1 MPVQKRIAYL
11 KEVIKKQDYYYY
23 VLDQPQMTD
32 AEYDSLFQELLR
44 LEQEHPHFRTS
55 DSPTQRVGHKPLQS
69 FPPFPHPSKMYSLDN
84 AFTDEDIQNWIQRL
98 SRITDISGCTFV
110 GEPKLDGLSIEI
122 LYKNGEFVS
131 AGTRG
136 DGVIGEDV
144 SQNVKTIRSIPL
156 SIHPFAKLH
165 SVDVLPSF
173 RVRGEIIMKEED
185 FLRLNQEREKRGEPL
200 FANLRNAAAGSLR
213 QLDSSITNQR
223 KLTAFFYF
231 MTDFEEST
239 EISLQYHSDILSYLR
254 NLGFPVNPE
263 IQILPT
269 IEDIFSYQQSL
280 LTKRVSLPYEIDGA
294 VYKINDRYLWKTL
307 GTTSRAPRWAIAYK
321 FQAVNATTVLKDIR
335 ISVGRSGILTPV
347 AVLEPVSIGGVTVS
361 SATLHNEGE
370 IQRKDIRIGD
380 TVVVQRAGDVIPEVM
395 RVELSKRP
403 SDAKVF
409 HMPTHCPVCYTEVL
423 NNPEE
428 AYVRCVNLECPARIE
443 ESFAYFV
450 SKNGLDIEGL
460 GKKLIQKLTHEK
472 IIHSI
477 PDLFL
482 IQDED
487 LMQLEGF
494 QEKLAHKVVQSIQE
508 AKKRPLWRFITAIG
522 IEGVGENTAKLLCK
536 QYNTVDALS
545 EASFEDLCQIQGI
558 GTETATNILHYIH
571 HPKNIAMINTC
582 KELGCSFTNDLYT
595 AQNSSLTLSGK
606 SFVITGTLSIS
617 RNEMK
622 KKIEKLGGSVKNS
635 ISSNTDY
642 LLYGVNPGSKYAK
655 AQELQ
660 VPSITEKE
668 FEELAK

>member
-1 MPVQKRIAYL
+1 MSAQERIDFL

-32 AEYDSLFQELLR
+32 ADYDSLFQELLR
-44 LEQEHPHFRTS
+44 LEQENPHLRTS
-55 DSPTQRVGHKPLQS
+55 DSPTQRVGHESLQS
-69 FPPFPHPSKMYSLDN
+69 FPPFSHPSKMYSLDN

-98 SRITDISGCTFV
+98 SRITDISKCTFV

-122 LYKNGEFVS
+122 LYEKGEFVS

-136 DGVIGEDV
+136 DGTIGEDV

-156 SIHPFAKLH
+156 SVHPFAKLH
-165 SVDVLPSF
+165 SVEVLPSF

-185 FLRLNQEREKRGEPL
+185 FLRLNQEREKQGEPL
-200 FANLRNAAAGSLR
+200 FANPRNAAAGSLR
-213 QLDSSITNQR
+213 QLDSSITHQR

-231 MTDFEEST
+231 MTDFREST
-239 EISLQYHSDILSYLR
+239 GIPLQYHTDILSYLHS
-254 NLGFPVNPE
+254 LGFPVNPE
-263 IQILPT
+263 IQTLRT
-269 IEDIFSYQQSL
+269 INELFAYQQSIL
-280 LTKRVSLPYEIDGA
+280 AKRALLPYEIDGA
-294 VYKINDRYLWKTL
+294 VYKINDRHLWATL

-321 FQAVNATTVLKDIR
+321 FQAVNATTILKDIR

-347 AVLEPVSIGGVTVS
+347 AVLDPVSIGGVTVS

-403 SDAKVF
+403 SDAEVF
-409 HMPTHCPVCYTEVL
+409 QMPAYCPVCHTEVL
-423 NNPEE
+423 KNPQE
-428 AYVRCVNLECPARIE
+428 AYIRCVNLECPARIE

-460 GKKLIQKLTHEK
+460 GKKLIQKLLHEK
-472 IIHSI
+472 IIQSI

-487 LMQLEGF
+487 LIQLEGF

-508 AKKRPLWRFITAIG
+508 AKKRPLWRFIAAIG

-536 QYNTVDALS
+536 RYDTVHALL
-545 EASFEDLCQIQGI
+545 EATFDDLCQIQGI

-571 HPKNIAMINTC
+571 HPKNIAMIRRC
-582 KELGCSFTNDLYT
+582 KGLGCSFTNDLHT
-595 AQNSSLTLSGK
+595 IQDTSLPLSGK

-617 RNEMK
+617 RDEMK
-622 KKIEKLGGSVKNS
+622 KQIEKLGGSVKNS
-635 ISSNTDY
+635 ISKNTDY
-642 LLYGVNPGSKYAK
+642 LLYGANPGSKYEK
-655 AQELQ
+655 ARELR

-668 FEELAK
+668 FEELVN